1 MFYLGCTVCKTK
13 TFIIITENKHINKN
27 SWYSFFGF
35 FLVISFIA
43 FPNYIYAAMVR
54 KVFLSE
60 FWILILLEHAERP
73 YCMPKFPSN
82 LLHMSLYTIYLT
94 KSWSNIRGR
103 NSLENSF
110 KNKYH
115 PGKIPVRKR
124 SPRKISLE
132 EENLTSTQSRNI

>member
-13 TFIIITENKHINKN
+13 TFIIITENKHINKK

-73 YCMPKFPSN
+73 YCMLKFSSN
-82 LLHMSLYTIYLT
+82 LLHMSLYT
-94 KSWSNIRGR
+94 WQN
-103 NSLENSF
+103 
-110 KNKYH
+110 
-115 PGKIPVRKR
+115 PGAISAEKI
-124 SPRKISLE
+124 L
-132 EENLTSTQSRNI
+132 